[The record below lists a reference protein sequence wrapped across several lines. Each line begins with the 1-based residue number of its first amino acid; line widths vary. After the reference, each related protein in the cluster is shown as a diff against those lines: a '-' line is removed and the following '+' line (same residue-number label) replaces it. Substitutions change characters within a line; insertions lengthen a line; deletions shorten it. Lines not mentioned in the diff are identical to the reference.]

1 MGTGFL
7 CYEKTLVLSLYL
19 CSIDLLSPLAERIYF
34 NFEPHS
40 HCLNNLKF
48 YVNSRTMVFLYFMC
62 IAYHY
67 DDT

>member
-7 CYEKTLVLSLYL
+7 CYEMTLVLSLYL

-48 YVNSRTMVFLYFMC
+48 SVNSRTMVFLYFMC
-62 IAYHY
+62 MFVLI
-67 DDT
+67 

>member
-7 CYEKTLVLSLYL
+7 CYEMTLVLSLYL

-48 YVNSRTMVFLYFMC
+48 FVNSRTMVFLYFMC
-62 IAYHY
+62 MFVLI
-67 DDT
+67 